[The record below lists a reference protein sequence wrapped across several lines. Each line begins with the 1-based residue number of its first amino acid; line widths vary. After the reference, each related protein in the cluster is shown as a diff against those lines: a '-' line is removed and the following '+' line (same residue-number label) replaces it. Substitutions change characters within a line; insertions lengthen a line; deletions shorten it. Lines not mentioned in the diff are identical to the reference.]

1 MVGYREENALL
12 SCFDTSAMALNP
24 GYRVMWTKSAANGTQ
39 KKIIL
44 ARPKTREI
52 QDAERVKLEHNENG
66 RILLTKLQQSD
77 EGLYTCE
84 VWQDWDRILV
94 KNISLKIKGE
104 VVYLTR
110 ILS

>member
-24 GYRVMWTKSAANGTQ
+24 GYRLMWTKSAANGTQ
-39 KKIIL
+39 KKIL
-44 ARPKTREI
+44 ARPKIREI
-52 QDAERVKLEHNENG
+52 QDAERVKLEHNG

-84 VWQDWDRILV
+84 VWRDWDRILV